1 MKVRVDANGSVC
13 GTKIST
19 DNGQS
24 IMAKSVSFMHEAG
37 KVPKLAI
44 EMMLLPAKLEGQADF
59 TAIDPLTGLR
69 KKIKRI
75 EYADG
80 TSFEP

>member
-1 MKVRVDANGSVC
+1 MKVRVDANGSVH
-13 GTKIST
+13 GTKVST
-19 DNGQS
+19 DSGQP
-24 IMAKSVSFMHEAG
+24 IEAKSVSFMHQAG

-44 EMMLLPAKLEGQADF
+44 EMMLLPAKLVAEADF

-80 TSFEP
+80 SAFEP